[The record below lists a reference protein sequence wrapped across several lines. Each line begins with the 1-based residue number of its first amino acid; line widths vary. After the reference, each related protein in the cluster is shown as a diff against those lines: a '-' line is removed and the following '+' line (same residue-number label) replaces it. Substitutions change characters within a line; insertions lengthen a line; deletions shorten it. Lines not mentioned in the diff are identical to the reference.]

1 MKISVNKMSL
11 SNKRIIA
18 VVLSFM
24 VLAAFTQFTGPDIKA
39 ASKTPGKPSISVS
52 VSQNTATIRWGKVK
66 NAKKYQVYRISGTTW
81 VYSKTIKKSK
91 AKKYSN
97 TSKYLLKKKGKKKYK
112 VYVKS
117 PNYVSI
123 ATTTSCSHTFKG
135 SYSTSYTFA
144 VRAYN
149 GKKAGKYSAAKT
161 IKTGKKPAPPSDDDE
176 VLHLMSLDSDEAE
189 EPETPTVPA
198 PGNVSNLKAEFKVVD
213 GTNMIYVTWSA
224 ASNATSYD
232 VYRKKGT
239 GASATNYPSTPNAT
253 KPECKYS
260 LKDVSNNQAYFF
272 KVIAKNK
279 NGVAGQPV
287 EVSIKTPA
295 AQAEPTTPTTPTVG
309 PYSNNPSTAWNQYL
323 TEMLSY
329 YNKELQDNYGVNINS
344 TNKADEFKKLQAI
357 IQVMHDYVGYS
368 ERITSDYSNFPT
380 GRANWQ
386 YNDTTAAIAGTNTSG
401 NYYNGKD
408 YIPTIKFYGSCDTIA
423 ETQEYLAQKAGLDV
437 HLLLYRAY
445 GHKYAMICANNVWYD
460 ADPGWYMAP
469 GPKGL
474 GYNSPISDPSSF
486 KEIKGVALSL
496 SKYGTSPCPVQNV
509 FTFGNTVF
517 YGSSKSVSDTGGLTF
532 VSDFGDIGIN
542 PANAT
547 YTSSDESILSF
558 DNTNGTCTFHNTG
571 MVYVTIVYQN
581 VKPGG
586 QIPNVTTTITI
597 KVTN

>member
-1 MKISVNKMSL
+1 MTRSVSGKRLLAMML
-11 SNKRIIA
+11 SI
-18 VVLSFM
+18 M
-24 VLAAFTQFTGPDIKA
+24 VAFTFMPVFTQSAYA
-39 ASKTPGKPSISVS
+39 ATKTPAKVTIKSV
-52 VSQNTATIRWGKVK
+52 TASANHVTVQWGKAK
-66 NAKKYQVYRISGTTW
+66 NAKKYKVFVQTGADGWKYWKSVKATKKNKTK
-81 VYSKTIKKSK
+81 YSDKLKYKLKKSG
-91 AKKYSN
+91 KKYKIYKKKN
-97 TSKYLLKKKGKKKYK
+97 PYKLVKTTTARKYTYTGKYSTTYRFVLQAVNGKKKG
-112 VYVKS
+112 
-117 PNYVSI
+117 
-123 ATTTSCSHTFKG
+123 A
-135 SYSTSYTFA
+135 
-144 VRAYN
+144 
-149 GKKAGKYSAAKT
+149 YSAAKKAT
-161 IKTGKKPAPPSDDDE
+161 TKAKPTPQPADPTTTTDPTTPP
-176 VLHLMSLDSDEAE
+176 
-189 EPETPTVPA
+189 PTVA
-198 PGNVSNLKAEFKVVD
+198 PGKVSNLKAEFKVVD

-253 KPECKYS
+253 KTECKYS
-260 LKDVSNNQAYFF
+260 LKDASNSQVYFF

-287 EVSIKTPA
+287 EVSITTPA
-295 AQAEPTTPTTPTVG
+295 APETPTTPTTG
-309 PYSNNPSTAWNQYL
+309 PYSSNSSTAWNQYL
-323 TEMLSY
+323 AEMLGY
-329 YNKELQDNYGVNINS
+329 YKDELTKRGVSINS

-380 GRANWQ
+380 GRVNWQ
-386 YNDTTAAIAGTNTSG
+386 YNDTTAAIEGTNTSG

-408 YIPTIKFYGSCDTIA
+408 YISTIKFYGSCDTIA
-423 ETQEYLAQKAGLDV
+423 DTQEYLAQKAGLDV
-437 HLLLYRAY
+437 YLLGYRAY
-445 GHKYAMICANNVWYD
+445 GHKYAMICANNVWYN

-517 YGSSKSVSDTGGLTF
+517 YGSSKSVDNSGGLSF
-532 VSDFGDIGIN
+532 LNDSGGIGIG
-542 PANAT
+542 PEDAT
-547 YTSSDESILSF
+547 YASSDESILSF

-571 MVYVTIVYQN
+571 MVYVTIIYQN

-586 QIPNVTTTITI
+586 QIPTVTTTITI